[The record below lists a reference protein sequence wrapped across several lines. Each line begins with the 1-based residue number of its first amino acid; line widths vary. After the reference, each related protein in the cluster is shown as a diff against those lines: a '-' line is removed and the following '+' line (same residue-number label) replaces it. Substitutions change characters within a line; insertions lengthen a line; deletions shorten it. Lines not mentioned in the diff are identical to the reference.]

1 MALAPGLLVALHF
14 AVSRTRRTELRPEGH
29 IKILHLEDDRVSADG
44 VEGMLSSSSGV
55 LFDLEC
61 VDRLDKGLERLA
73 KGGVDVVLLDLG
85 LPDSR
90 GLDTFNRVHAAASQ
104 TAIIV
109 FTGTDD
115 EELAIRAVHGGAQ
128 DYLSKSMILGPAGRL
143 LLTRAIRYAVERRH
157 AQETLVEERRLLRN
171 LIDSF
176 PDHIYVKNT
185 ESRFLMV
192 NMVTARFFGKET
204 PEEVIG
210 KTDFDFFPHGLAA
223 QFQAE
228 EAAVLNSAH
237 ALVNRE
243 AAVTNSAGKTRWVL
257 TSKVQLRDSHGKI
270 TGLLGVNRD
279 ITEIKEAEMERARL
293 AGNLRLMLESTAVGF
308 FGMDR
313 AGRCT
318 FINKAGAR
326 MLGYEPSDLE
336 GKDVHQTIHH
346 KRADGSPYPS
356 EECPMTKAIRT
367 GEGADVDSEVLW
379 RRNGTA
385 FPTEYTAFPVK
396 EDNVIQGAVVTF
408 LDTTQ
413 RRAAEMALDS
423 ERNLLRALIDNLPD
437 YIHVKDTQG
446 RYLVDNIAHRR
457 FVGAKT
463 AEEVIGRTAEDFFPP
478 AEAEHIQAEDVGV
491 VHTGEPMVNREE
503 PMIRPDGR
511 QIWVWKTKVPL
522 REANGSITGLVT
534 ITSDITEHKEAD
546 QRMATQHAVT
556 RVLAEAPTLDEATP
570 KILQA
575 LCEGLG
581 WDFGEL
587 WIPDWH
593 QNVLHC
599 IKTWH
604 TPSLDL
610 REFDAATSETFL
622 SPGVGVPGRVW
633 SSAKPAWIPD
643 VTHDSNFPSAR
654 FAAKAGLHGA
664 LGFPVTLGQ
673 LVLGVIAFCSREICE
688 PDDKLMRMFTAI
700 GSQIGQ
706 FIERKQAEEQLKKTL
721 LDLTRAHEEL
731 KTAQAQL
738 VEVEKMETVGRLA
751 AGVAHEVK
759 NPLAIIRMGVDY
771 AMGQLKGHDGD
782 LTQVLTDVNGAI
794 QRATNIVNGLLDLSA
809 AQELSVKPSDPHVL
823 LEQCLSM
830 LRHATSTAHVQVVRD
845 FAEKLPP
852 LKIDPQKM
860 EQVFL
865 NIMLNAIHAMSDGG
879 TLTVRTYSKR
889 LKVGD
894 VNRDPGSRSGIR
906 LRSGDTAVII
916 EVDDT
921 GTGIPED
928 KLAKVFD
935 PFFTTKPT
943 GKGTGL
949 GLTVSRRIVN
959 MHGGTMRIQNRPEGG
974 ARATVLLKA

>member
-1 MALAPGLLVALHF
+1 MSEGQIKVLH
-14 AVSRTRRTELRPEGH
+14 
-29 IKILHLEDDRVSADG
+29 IEDDRVSAD
-44 VEGMLSSSSGV
+44 VVKGMLSATPGV
-55 LFDLEC
+55 PFDLEC

-73 KGGVDVVLLDLG
+73 RGGVDVVLLDLG

-90 GLDTFNRVHAAASQ
+90 GLDTFNRVQAAASQ

-109 FTGTDD
+109 FTSTDD
-115 EELAIRAVHGGAQ
+115 EELAIRAVHEGAQ
-128 DYLSKSMILGPAGRL
+128 DYLSKGLIQGPAGRL

-157 AQETLVEERRLLRN
+157 AQETLAEERRLLRN

-176 PDHIYVKNT
+176 PDHIYVKDA

-192 NMVTARFFGKET
+192 NKVTARFFGKEN
-204 PEEVIG
+204 PEEVVG
-210 KTDFDFFPHGLAA
+210 KSDFDFFPHGLAM
-223 QFQAE
+223 QFRTEEQA
-228 EAAVLNSAH
+228 VFRSAES
-237 ALVNRE
+237 LVNRE
-243 AAVTNSAGKTRWVL
+243 AAVTDSKGRARWVL
-257 TSKVQLRDSHGKI
+257 TTKVQLRDNHGRVVA
-270 TGLLGVNRD
+270 LLGVNRD
-279 ITEIKEAEMERARL
+279 ITEIKEAEMERTRL

-318 FINKAGAR
+318 FVNKAGAR
-326 MLGYEPSDLE
+326 MLGYEPMELE
-336 GKDVHQTIHH
+336 GKNIHQTIHH
-346 KRADGSPYPS
+346 KRSDNTPYPT

-367 GEGADVDSEVLW
+367 GEGADVDTEVLW
-379 RRNGTA
+379 RRDGTA
-385 FPTEYTAFPVK
+385 FPAEYTAFPVK
-396 EDNVIQGAVVTF
+396 ESGEIQGAVVTF

-437 YIHVKDTQG
+437 YILVKDTQG
-446 RYLVDNIAHRR
+446 RYLVDNIAHRQ

-463 AEEVIGRTAEDFFPP
+463 AEEVVGKTPEDFFPP
-478 AEAEHIQAEDVGV
+478 AEAARIRAEDIEVMR
-491 VHTGEPMVNREE
+491 TGEPMLNSEE
-503 PMIRPDGR
+503 AMTSPGGR
-511 QIWVWKTKVPL
+511 RLWVWKTKVPL
-522 REANGSITGLVT
+522 REPSGAITGIVA
-534 ITSDITEHKEAD
+534 ITSDVTEHKEAE
-546 QRMATQHAVT
+546 QRLATQHAVT
-556 RVLAEAPTLDEATP
+556 RVLAEAPSLDEATP

-599 IKTWH
+599 MKTWH
-604 TPSLDL
+604 APGLDL
-610 REFDAATSETFL
+610 HEFETSIAETFL

-643 VTHDSNFPSAR
+643 VTHDSNFPGAR
-654 FAAKAGLHGA
+654 FAVKAGLRCA
-664 LGFPVTLGQ
+664 LGFPVVLGQ
-673 LVLGVIAFCSREICE
+673 LVLGVIAFCSREIRE
-688 PDDKLMRMFTAI
+688 PDEHLLQMFTAI

-706 FIERKQAEEQLKKTL
+706 FIERKQAEERLKRTL
-721 LDLTRAHEEL
+721 ADLTHAHEEL
-731 KTAQAQL
+731 KAAQSQL

-759 NPLAIIRMGVDY
+759 NPLAIIRMGVDF
-771 AMGQLKGHDGD
+771 AMSQLKGQDGD
-782 LTQVLTDVNGAI
+782 LKQVLEDVNGAI

-809 AQELSVKPSDPHVL
+809 AQELVLKPSDPHAL

-830 LRHATSTAHVQVVRD
+830 LRHATSTSHVQVVRE

-852 LKIDPQKM
+852 LKLDPQKM

-865 NIMLNAIHAMSDGG
+865 NIMLNAIHAMPDGG
-879 TLTVRTYSKR
+879 TLTLRTYARR
-889 LKVGD
+889 LKPVD

-906 LRSGDTAVII
+906 LRSGDMAVVV

-921 GTGIPED
+921 GVGIPDD
-928 KLAKVFD
+928 KLEKVFD

-959 MHGGTMRIQNRPEGG
+959 MHGGTIQIQNRPEGG
-974 ARATVLLKA
+974 ARATILLKA

>member
-1 MALAPGLLVALHF
+1 M
-14 AVSRTRRTELRPEGH
+14 PEGH
-29 IKILHLEDDRVSADG
+29 IKILHIEDDRVSADV
-44 VEGMLSSSSGV
+44 VEGMLSASPGV
-55 LFDLEC
+55 SFDLEC

-90 GLDTFNRVHAAASQ
+90 GLDTFNRVHAVASQ
-104 TAIIV
+104 AAIIV

-115 EELAIRAVHGGAQ
+115 EELAIRTMQEGAQ
-128 DYLSKSMILGPAGRL
+128 DYLSKSLIQGPAGRL

-157 AQETLVEERRLLRN
+157 AQETLAEERRLLRN
-171 LIDSF
+171 LIDNF
-176 PDHIYVKNT
+176 PDHIYVKDT
-185 ESRFLMV
+185 ESRFLMA
-192 NMVTARFFGKET
+192 NMVTARFFGKER
-204 PEEVIG
+204 PEELTG
-210 KTDFDFFPHGLAA
+210 KTDFDVFPHGLAM
-223 QFQAE
+223 QFRAE
-228 EAAVLNSAH
+228 EAAVLNSAQ

-243 AAVTNSAGKTRWVL
+243 AAVTDSTGKTRWVL
-257 TSKVQLRDSHGKI
+257 TTKVQLRDGRGKI
-270 TGLLGVNRD
+270 VALLGVNRD
-279 ITEIKEAEMERARL
+279 ITEIKNAEMERARL

-313 AGRCT
+313 AGRFT

-326 MLGYEPSDLE
+326 MLGYEPAELE

-346 KRADGSPYPS
+346 SRADGSRYPS
-356 EECPMTKAIRT
+356 EESPMTKAIRT
-367 GEGADVDSEVLW
+367 GEGADVDTEVLW
-379 RRNGTA
+379 RHNKTA
-385 FPTEYTAFPVK
+385 FPAEYTAFPVK
-396 EDNVIQGAVVTF
+396 ENNVIQGAVVTF

-413 RRAAEMALDS
+413 RHAAEMALDS

-437 YIHVKDTQG
+437 YVFVKDTQG

-463 AEEVIGRTAEDFFPP
+463 VEDVIGKTPADFFPKE
-478 AEAEHIQAEDVGV
+478 EAERIQAEDAEVMRSGQ
-491 VHTGEPMVNREE
+491 PMVNREE
-503 PMIRPDGR
+503 PMTSPDGR
-511 QIWVWKTKVPL
+511 RTWVWKTKVPL
-522 REANGSITGLVT
+522 REARGAISGLVA
-534 ITSDITEHKEAD
+534 ITSDVTEHKEAE
-546 QRMATQHAVT
+546 QRLATQHAVT
-556 RVLAEAPTLDEATP
+556 RVLAEAPTLDDATP

-604 TPSLDL
+604 TPGLDL
-610 REFDAATSETFL
+610 HEFDAATSETFL

-633 SSAKPAWIPD
+633 SSAKTAWVSD
-643 VTHDSNFPSAR
+643 VIHDGNFPSAR
-654 FAAKAGLHGA
+654 FAAKAGLRGA
-664 LGFPVTLGQ
+664 LGFPIVLGQ
-673 LVLGVIAFCSREICE
+673 LVLGVIAFCSREIPQ
-688 PDDKLMRMFTAI
+688 PDDNLLRMFAAI

-721 LDLTRAHEEL
+721 ADLTRAHEEL

-759 NPLAIIRMGVDY
+759 NPLAIIRMGVDFT
-771 AMGQLKGHDGD
+771 MGQLKGQDGD
-782 LTQVLTDVNGAI
+782 LKQVLDDVNSAI

-809 AQELSVKPSDPHVL
+809 AQELTLKPSDPHTL
-823 LEQCLSM
+823 LDQCLSM
-830 LRHATSTAHVQVVRD
+830 LRHATSMAHVQVVRE
-845 FAEKLPP
+845 FAEKLPA
-852 LKIDPQKM
+852 LKLDPQKI

-865 NIMLNAIHAMSDGG
+865 NVMLNAIHAMSDGG

-894 VNRDPGSRSGIR
+894 VNRDPGSRSGVR
-906 LRSGDTAVII
+906 LRSGDMAVVV

-959 MHGGTMRIQNRPEGG
+959 MHGGTMQIQNLPKGG

>member
-1 MALAPGLLVALHF
+1 V
-14 AVSRTRRTELRPEGH
+14 
-29 IKILHLEDDRVSADG
+29 
-44 VEGMLSSSSGV
+44 
-55 LFDLEC
+55 
-61 VDRLDKGLERLA
+61 
-73 KGGVDVVLLDLG
+73 
-85 LPDSR
+85 
-90 GLDTFNRVHAAASQ
+90 
-104 TAIIV
+104 
-109 FTGTDD
+109 
-115 EELAIRAVHGGAQ
+115 
-128 DYLSKSMILGPAGRL
+128 
-143 LLTRAIRYAVERRH
+143 
-157 AQETLVEERRLLRN
+157 
-171 LIDSF
+171 
-176 PDHIYVKNT
+176 
-185 ESRFLMV
+185 
-192 NMVTARFFGKET
+192 
-204 PEEVIG
+204 
-210 KTDFDFFPHGLAA
+210 
-223 QFQAE
+223 
-228 EAAVLNSAH
+228 
-237 ALVNRE
+237 
-243 AAVTNSAGKTRWVL
+243 
-257 TSKVQLRDSHGKI
+257 
-270 TGLLGVNRD
+270 
-279 ITEIKEAEMERARL
+279 
-293 AGNLRLMLESTAVGF
+293 
-308 FGMDR
+308 
-313 AGRCT
+313 
-318 FINKAGAR
+318 
-326 MLGYEPSDLE
+326 
-336 GKDVHQTIHH
+336 
-346 KRADGSPYPS
+346 
-356 EECPMTKAIRT
+356 RT
-367 GEGADVDSEVLW
+367 G
-379 RRNGTA
+379 
-385 FPTEYTAFPVK
+385 K
-396 EDNVIQGAVVTF
+396 
-408 LDTTQ
+408 
-413 RRAAEMALDS
+413 
-423 ERNLLRALIDNLPD
+423 
-437 YIHVKDTQG
+437 
-446 RYLVDNIAHRR
+446 
-457 FVGAKT
+457 
-463 AEEVIGRTAEDFFPP
+463 
-478 AEAEHIQAEDVGV
+478 
-491 VHTGEPMVNREE
+491 PMVNREE
-503 PMIRPDGR
+503 PMTRPDGR

-522 REANGSITGLVT
+522 REPSGSITGLVA
-534 ITSDITEHKEAD
+534 ITSDVTEHKEAE
-546 QRMATQHAVT
+546 QRMAIQHAVT

-570 KILQA
+570 KFLQA

-610 REFDAATSETFL
+610 HEFDAATSETFL

-654 FAAKAGLHGA
+654 FAAKAGLRGA

-673 LVLGVIAFCSREICE
+673 LVLGVIAFCSREIRE
-688 PDDKLMRMFTAI
+688 PDDNLLRMFTAI

-731 KTAQAQL
+731 KAAQAQL

-771 AMGQLKGHDGD
+771 AMGQLKGHNGD
-782 LTQVLTDVNGAI
+782 LEQVLNDVNGAI

-809 AQELSVKPSDPHVL
+809 AQELSVKPSDPHTL
-823 LEQCLSM
+823 LDQCLSM
-830 LRHATSTAHVQVVRD
+830 LRHATSTTHVQVVRE
-845 FAEKLPP
+845 FAEKLPA
-852 LKIDPQKM
+852 LKLDPQKM

-865 NIMLNAIHAMSDGG
+865 NIMLNAIHAMPDGG

-894 VNRDPGSRSGIR
+894 VNHDPGSRSGVR
-906 LRSGDTAVII
+906 LRSGDMAVIV

>member
-1 MALAPGLLVALHF
+1 M
-14 AVSRTRRTELRPEGH
+14 PEGH
-29 IKILHLEDDRVSADG
+29 INILHIEDDRVSVEV
-44 VEGMLSSSSGV
+44 VEGMLAPAAGV
-55 LFDLEC
+55 SFGVEC
-61 VDRLDKGLERLA
+61 VDRLDRGLERLA

-90 GLDTFNRVHAAASQ
+90 GLDTFHRVRDAAAQS
-104 TAIIV
+104 AIIV
-109 FTGTDD
+109 LTGTDD
-115 EELAIRAVHGGAQ
+115 EELAIRAVHEGAQ
-128 DYLSKSMILGPAGRL
+128 DYLSKVLIQGPAGRM

-157 AQETLVEERRLLRN
+157 AQETLAEERRLLRN

-176 PDHIYVKNT
+176 PDHIYVKDT

-192 NMVTARFFGKET
+192 NLVTARFFGRQA
-204 PEEVIG
+204 PEEVVG
-210 KTDFDFFPHGLAA
+210 KTDFDFFPHGLAM
-223 QFQAE
+223 QFRAE
-228 EAAVLNSAH
+228 EQAVLNAAH
-237 ALVNRE
+237 SLVNRE
-243 AAVTNSAGKTRWVL
+243 AAVTDSTGKTRWVL
-257 TSKVQLRDSHGKI
+257 TSKVQLRDGRGRV

-326 MLGYEPSDLE
+326 MLGYEPAELE
-336 GKDVHQTIHH
+336 GRDVHQTIHH
-346 KRADGSPYPS
+346 KRPDNSPYPADQ
-356 EECPMTKAIRT
+356 CPMLRAIRT
-367 GEGADVDSEVLW
+367 GEGADVDTEVLW

-385 FPTEYTAFPVK
+385 FPAEYTAFPVK
-396 EDNVIQGAVVTF
+396 DNNVIQGAVVTF

-413 RRAAEMALDS
+413 RRAAEMALDA

-437 YIHVKDTQG
+437 YIFVKDTQG
-446 RYLVDNIAHRR
+446 RYLVDNAAHQR
-457 FVGAKT
+457 FVGAKN
-463 AEEVIGRTAEDFFPP
+463 AEEVIGKTPADFFPP
-478 AEAEHIQAEDVGV
+478 AEAERIQAEDMEVMRAGQ
-491 VHTGEPMVNREE
+491 PMVNREE
-503 PMIRPDGR
+503 PMTRPDGR
-511 QIWVWKTKVPL
+511 RIWVWKTKVPF
-522 REANGSITGLVT
+522 REPSGAISGLVA
-534 ITSDITEHKEAD
+534 ITSDVTEHKEAE
-546 QRMATQHAVT
+546 QRLAAQHAVT
-556 RVLAEAPTLDEATP
+556 RVLAEAPSLDEATP

-604 TPSLDL
+604 APGLDL
-610 REFDAATSETFL
+610 HEFETSIAETFL
-622 SPGVGVPGRVW
+622 SPGIGVPGRVW

-643 VTHDSNFPSAR
+643 VSRDSNFPGAR
-654 FAAKAGLHGA
+654 FAAKAGLRGA
-664 LGFPVTLGQ
+664 LGFPIMLGQ
-673 LVLGVIAFCSREICE
+673 LVLGVVAFCSREIRE
-688 PDDKLMRMFTAI
+688 PDDPLLRTLAAT

-721 LDLTRAHEEL
+721 ADLTRAHEEL
-731 KTAQAQL
+731 KTAQSQL

-759 NPLAIIRMGVDY
+759 NPLAIIRMGVDF
-771 AMGQLKGHDGD
+771 AMSQLKGHNGD
-782 LTQVLTDVNGAI
+782 LEQVLNDVNNAI

-809 AQELSVKPSDPHVL
+809 AQELTLKPSDPHVL
-823 LEQCLSM
+823 LEQCLAM
-830 LRHATSTAHVQVVRD
+830 LRHATSTTHVQVARE
-845 FAEKLPP
+845 FAKELPP
-852 LKIDPQKM
+852 LRLDPQKM

-879 TLTVRTYSKR
+879 TLTIRTYSKR
-889 LKVGD
+889 LKPAD
-894 VNRDPGSRSGIR
+894 VNRDPGSRSGVR
-906 LRSGDTAVII
+906 LRSGDMAVVV

-959 MHGGTMRIQNRPEGG
+959 MHGGTLQIQNRPEGG
-974 ARATVLLKA
+974 ARATILLKA

>member
-1 MALAPGLLVALHF
+1 MSEGRIKVLH
-14 AVSRTRRTELRPEGH
+14 
-29 IKILHLEDDRVSADG
+29 IEDDRVNADV
-44 VEGMLSSSSGV
+44 VEGMLSAAPGAP
-55 LFDLEC
+55 FDLER

-73 KGGVDVVLLDLG
+73 RGGVDVVLLDLG

-90 GLDTFNRVHAAASQ
+90 GLETFNRVQAAASQ
-104 TAIIV
+104 AAVIV
-109 FTGTDD
+109 FTSTDD
-115 EELAIRAVHGGAQ
+115 EEMAIRAVHEGAQ
-128 DYLSKSMILGPAGRL
+128 DYLSKSLIQGPAGRL

-157 AQETLVEERRLLRN
+157 VQETLAEERQLLRD
-171 LIDSF
+171 LINSF
-176 PDHIYVKNT
+176 PDHIYVKDS

-192 NMVTARFFGKET
+192 NKVTARFFGKEK
-204 PEEVIG
+204 PEDVVG
-210 KTDFDFFPHGLAA
+210 KSDFDFFPHGLAM
-223 QFQAE
+223 QFRAE
-228 EAAVLNSAH
+228 EQAVFRSAES
-237 ALVNRE
+237 LVNRE
-243 AAVTNSAGKTRWVL
+243 AAVTDSTGRARWVL
-257 TSKVQLRDSHGKI
+257 TTKVQLRDNRGRVVA
-270 TGLLGVNRD
+270 LLGVNRD

-318 FINKAGAR
+318 FVNKAGAR
-326 MLGYEPSDLE
+326 MLGYEPEELE
-336 GKDVHQTIHH
+336 GKIVHQTIHY
-346 KRADGSPYPS
+346 KRSDNTPYPT
-356 EECPMTKAIRT
+356 EECPMTRAIRT
-367 GEGADVDSEVLW
+367 GEGADVDTEVLW

-396 EDNVIQGAVVTF
+396 ENGEIQGAVVTF

-437 YIHVKDTQG
+437 YILVKDVQG
-446 RYLVDNIAHRR
+446 RYLVDNIAHRQ
-457 FVGAKT
+457 FVGANT
-463 AEEVIGRTAEDFFPP
+463 AEEVVGKTPEDFFPP
-478 AEAEHIQAEDVGV
+478 AEAARIRAEDLEVVRTGV
-491 VHTGEPMVNREE
+491 PMLNREE
-503 PMIRPDGR
+503 AMSSPDGR
-511 QIWVWKTKVPL
+511 RLWVWKTKVPL
-522 REANGSITGLVT
+522 REPGGAITGLVA
-534 ITSDITEHKEAD
+534 ITSDVTKHKEAE
-546 QRMATQHAVT
+546 QRMETQHAVT
-556 RVLAEAPTLDEATP
+556 RVLAEAPSLDEATP

-599 IKTWH
+599 VKTWH
-604 TPSLDL
+604 TSGLDL
-610 REFDAATSETFL
+610 HEFETSIAETFL

-643 VTHDSNFPSAR
+643 VTHDSNFPGAR
-654 FAAKAGLHGA
+654 FAVKAGLHSA
-664 LGFPVTLGQ
+664 LGFPVVLGQ
-673 LVLGVIAFCSREICE
+673 LVLGVIAFCSREIHE
-688 PDDKLMRMFTAI
+688 PDEHLLQMFTAI

-706 FIERKQAEEQLKKTL
+706 FIERKQAEERLKRTL
-721 LDLTRAHEEL
+721 ADLTRAHEEL
-731 KTAQAQL
+731 KAAQSQL

-759 NPLAIIRMGVDY
+759 NPLAIIRMGVDF
-771 AMGQLKGHDGD
+771 AMSQLKGQDGD
-782 LTQVLTDVNGAI
+782 LKQVLEDVNGAI

-809 AQELSVKPSDPHVL
+809 AQELVLKPSDPHAL

-830 LRHATSTAHVQVVRD
+830 LRHATSTSHVQIVRE

-852 LKIDPQKM
+852 LKLDPQKM

-865 NIMLNAIHAMSDGG
+865 NIMLNAIHAMPDGG
-879 TLTVRTYSKR
+879 TLTIRTYARR
-889 LKVGD
+889 LKPGD

-906 LRSGDTAVII
+906 LRSGDMAVVI
-916 EVDDT
+916 EADDT
-921 GTGIPED
+921 GVGIPDD

-959 MHGGTMRIQNRPEGG
+959 MHGGTIQIQNRPEGG
-974 ARATVLLKA
+974 ARATILLKA

>member
-1 MALAPGLLVALHF
+1 M
-14 AVSRTRRTELRPEGH
+14 SEGH
-29 IKILHLEDDRVSADG
+29 IKVLHIEDDRISTDV
-44 VEGMLSSSSGV
+44 VRGMLAGTPGASFEFESA
-55 LFDLEC
+55 
-61 VDRLDKGLERLA
+61 DRLDRGLERLS
-73 KGGVDVVLLDLG
+73 KDGVDVVLLDLG
-85 LPDSR
+85 LPDSH
-90 GLDTFNRVHAAASQ
+90 GMETFRRVRAAALQ
-104 TAIIV
+104 AAIIV
-109 FTGTDD
+109 FTGTED
-115 EELAIRAVHGGAQ
+115 EEMAIRAVQEGAQ
-128 DYLSKSMILGPAGRL
+128 DYLSKSMTQGPAGRL
-143 LLTRAIRYAVERRH
+143 LLVRAIRHAVERRH
-157 AQETLVEERRLLRN
+157 AQEALAEERRLLRN

-176 PDHIYVKNT
+176 PDHIYVKDA

-192 NMVTARFFGKET
+192 NAVTARFFGKEAA
-204 PEEVIG
+204 EEVVG
-210 KTDFDFFPHGLAA
+210 KTDFDFFPHGLAI
-223 QFQAE
+223 QFRAE
-228 EAAVLNSAH
+228 EQAVLNSAQS
-237 ALVNRE
+237 LVNRE
-243 AAVTNSAGKTRWVL
+243 AVVTDGAGKTRWVL
-257 TSKVQLRDSHGKI
+257 TSKVQLRDGRGKI

-313 AGRCT
+313 EGHCT

-326 MLGYEPSDLE
+326 MLGYEPAELE
-336 GKDVHQTIHH
+336 GRLVHETFHH
-346 KRADGSPYPS
+346 KRSDGSHYPAQD
-356 EECPMTKAIRT
+356 CPMLKAIRT
-367 GEGADVDSEVLW
+367 GEGADVDTEMLW

-385 FPTEYTAFPVK
+385 FPAEYTAFPVK
-396 EDNVIQGAVVTF
+396 ENDVIQGAVVTF

-413 RRAAEMALDS
+413 RRAAEMALDA

-437 YIHVKDTQG
+437 YILVKDAQG
-446 RYLVDNIAHRR
+446 RYLADNVAHRN
-457 FVGAKT
+457 FVGART
-463 AEEVIGRTAEDFFPP
+463 FEEVVGKMPEDFFPP
-478 AEAEHIQAEDVGV
+478 AEAERIRAEDREVIR
-491 VHTGEPMVNREE
+491 TGEAIVNQEA
-503 PMIRPDGR
+503 PMIQPDGR

-522 REANGSITGLVT
+522 REPSGAITGLVA
-534 ITSDITEHKEAD
+534 ITSDITEHKEAQ
-546 QRMATQHAVT
+546 QRLAAQYAVT

-604 TPSLDL
+604 APDSDL
-610 REFDAATSETFL
+610 HELEAATSETFL

-643 VTHDSNFPSAR
+643 VAHDSNFPSAR
-654 FAAKAGLHGA
+654 FAAKAGLRGA
-664 LGFPVTLGQ
+664 LGFPVMLGQ
-673 LVLGVIAFCSREICE
+673 LVLGVVAFCSREIRE
-688 PDDKLMRMFTAI
+688 PDDHLLQTLAAI

-721 LDLTRAHEEL
+721 SDLTVAHEQL
-731 KTAQAQL
+731 KAAQTQL

-771 AMGQLKGHDGD
+771 AMAQLKGHNGD
-782 LTQVLTDVNGAI
+782 LEQVLNDVNSAI

-809 AQELSVKPSDPHVL
+809 AQELTLKPSDPHVL
-823 LEQCLSM
+823 LNQCLSM
-830 LRHATSTAHVQVVRD
+830 LRHATSTAHVQVVRE
-845 FAEKLPP
+845 FADTLPP
-852 LKIDPQKM
+852 LKLDPQKM

-865 NIMLNAIHAMSDGG
+865 NIMLNALHAMPDGG
-879 TLTVRTYSKR
+879 TLTVRTHSKR

-894 VNRDPGSRSGIR
+894 VNRDPGSRSGVR
-906 LRSGDTAVII
+906 LRSGDLAVVV

-921 GTGIPED
+921 GSGIPED

-959 MHGGTMRIQNRPEGG
+959 MHGGTIRNENRPEGG
-974 ARATVLLKA
+974 ARATILLKA

>member
-1 MALAPGLLVALHF
+1 M
-14 AVSRTRRTELRPEGH
+14 PEGH
-29 IKILHLEDDRVSADG
+29 IKILHIEDDRGSAD
-44 VEGMLSSSSGV
+44 VVRAVLSSAPGIS
-55 LFDLEC
+55 FDLEWT
-61 VDRLDKGLERLA
+61 DRLDKGLERLA

-85 LPDSR
+85 LPDSH
-90 GLDTFNRVHAAASQ
+90 GLDTFHRTRASDPQ
-104 TAIIV
+104 VAIIV
-109 FTGTDD
+109 FTVTDD
-115 EELAIRAVHGGAQ
+115 EELAIRAVHEGAQ
-128 DYLSKSMILGPAGRL
+128 DYLSKGLIQGPAGRL

-157 AQETLVEERRLLRN
+157 VQETLAEERRLLRN

-176 PDHIYVKNT
+176 PDHIYVKDT

-192 NMVTARFFGKET
+192 NLVTARFLGRET
-204 PEEVIG
+204 PEQVIG
-210 KTDFDFFPHGLAA
+210 KTDFDFFPHGLAM
-223 QFQAE
+223 QFRAE
-228 EAAVLNSAH
+228 EEAVLNSTH
-237 ALVNRE
+237 ALMNRE
-243 AAVTNSAGKTRWVL
+243 VAVTDSTGKTRWVL
-257 TSKVQLRDSHGKI
+257 TNKVPLRDSRGKVI
-270 TGLLGVNRD
+270 ALLGVNRD
-279 ITEIKEAEMERARL
+279 ITEMKEAEMERTRL
-293 AGNLRLMLESTAVGF
+293 AGNLRSMLESTAVGF

-313 AGRCT
+313 AGRFT

-326 MLGYEPSDLE
+326 MLGYEPAELE

-346 KRADGSPYPS
+346 KRSDGSRYPV
-356 EECPMTKAIRT
+356 EECPMNKAIRT
-367 GEGADVDSEVLW
+367 GEGADVDTEVLW
-379 RRNGTA
+379 RRSGTA

-396 EDNVIQGAVVTF
+396 ENDVIQGAVVTF

-437 YIHVKDTQG
+437 YILVKDMQG
-446 RYLVDNIAHRR
+446 RYLVDNLAHHR

-463 AEEVIGRTAEDFFPP
+463 PEEVIGKTPADFYPP
-478 AEAEHIQAEDVGV
+478 AEAERIQAEDLEVMR
-491 VHTGEPMVNREE
+491 TGQPMLNHEE
-503 PMIRPDGR
+503 LMTRPDGQR
-511 QIWVWKTKVPL
+511 VWVWKTKVPL
-522 REANGSITGLVT
+522 REAGGEVSGLVA
-534 ITSDITEHKEAD
+534 IVSDVTEHKAAE
-546 QRMATQHAVT
+546 QRLAAQHAVT

-604 TPSLDL
+604 APDRDL
-610 REFDAATSETFL
+610 HEFDAATSETFL

-643 VTHDSNFPSAR
+643 ITHDSNFPSAR
-654 FAAKAGLHGA
+654 FAAKAGLRGA
-664 LGFPVTLGQ
+664 LGFPIVLGQ
-673 LVLGVIAFCSREICE
+673 LVLGVVAFCSREIRE
-688 PDDKLMRMFTAI
+688 PDHHLLQMFSVI

-706 FIERKQAEEQLKKTL
+706 FIERKQAEEQLKRTL
-721 LDLTRAHEEL
+721 TDLTKAHEEL
-731 KTAQAQL
+731 KATQAQL
-738 VEVEKMETVGRLA
+738 LEVEKMETVGRLA

-759 NPLAIIRMGVDY
+759 NPLAIIRMGVDF
-771 AMGQLKGHDGD
+771 AMTQLKGQDGD
-782 LTQVLTDVNGAI
+782 LVQVLNDVNGAI

-809 AQELSVKPSDPHVL
+809 AQELTLKPSDPNAL

-830 LRHATSTAHVQVVRD
+830 LRHATATAHVQVVRD
-845 FAEKLPP
+845 YAEKLPL
-852 LKIDPQKM
+852 LKIDPQKI

-865 NIMLNAIHAMSDGG
+865 NIVLNAIHAMPDGG
-879 TLTVRTYSKR
+879 TLTVRTYTRR
-889 LKVGD
+889 LKPGD
-894 VNRDPGSRSGIR
+894 VNRDPGSRSGVR
-906 LRSGDTAVII
+906 LRSGDLAVVI

-921 GTGIPED
+921 GSGIPED

-959 MHGGTMRIQNRPEGG
+959 MHGGTIQIQNRPEGG
-974 ARATVLLKA
+974 ARATILLKV

>member
-1 MALAPGLLVALHF
+1 M
-14 AVSRTRRTELRPEGH
+14 PEGR
-29 IKILHLEDDRVSADG
+29 IKILHIEDDRGSAD
-44 VEGMLSSSSGV
+44 VVRAMLSAAPGV
-55 LFDLEC
+55 MFDLEWTG
-61 VDRLDKGLERLA
+61 RLDQGLERLA

-85 LPDSR
+85 LPDSH
-90 GLDTFNRVHAAASQ
+90 GLDTFNRAHAADPR

-109 FTGTDD
+109 FTVTDN
-115 EELAIRAVHGGAQ
+115 EEMAIRAVHEGAQ
-128 DYLSKSMILGPAGRL
+128 DYLSKSLIQGPAGRL

-157 AQETLVEERRLLRN
+157 AQETLAEERRLLRN

-185 ESRFLMV
+185 DSKFLMV
-192 NMVTARFFGKET
+192 NRVTARFFGKAT

-210 KTDFDFFPHGLAA
+210 KTDFDFFPHGLAM
-223 QFQAE
+223 QFREE
-228 EAAVLNSAH
+228 EAAVFNSAQS
-237 ALVNRE
+237 LVNRE
-243 AAVTNSAGKTRWVL
+243 AAVTDSSGRTRWVL
-257 TSKVQLRDSHGKI
+257 TSKVQLHDGRGKV

-326 MLGYEPSDLE
+326 MLGYEPGELE
-336 GKDVHQTIHH
+336 GKDVHQTIHP
-346 KRADGSPYPS
+346 RRPDGSPYPAD
-356 EECPMTKAIRT
+356 ECPMTQAIRT
-367 GEGADVDSEVLW
+367 GEGADMDSEVLW

-385 FPTEYTAFPVK
+385 FPAEYTAFPVK
-396 EDNVIQGAVVTF
+396 ENNVIQGAVVTF

-437 YIHVKDTQG
+437 YILVKDAQG

-463 AEEVIGRTAEDFFPP
+463 TKEVVGKTPEDFFPP
-478 AEAEHIQAEDVGV
+478 AEAARIRAEDVEV
-491 VHTGEPMVNREE
+491 VRTGEPLVNREE

-522 REANGSITGLVT
+522 REPSGSITGLVA
-534 ITSDITEHKEAD
+534 ITSDVTAHKEAE

-556 RVLAEAPTLDEATP
+556 RVLAEAPTLDQATP

-593 QNVLHC
+593 ENVLHC

-604 TPSLDL
+604 PPDLDL
-610 REFDAATSETFL
+610 HELNAATSETFL

-654 FAAKAGLHGA
+654 FAAKAGLRGA

-673 LVLGVIAFCSREICE
+673 LVLGVIAFCSREIRE
-688 PDDKLMRMFTAI
+688 PDDRLLQMFAAI
-700 GSQIGQ
+700 GSQVGQ

-731 KTAQAQL
+731 KAAQTQL
-738 VEVEKMETVGRLA
+738 VDVEKMETVGRLA

-771 AMGQLKGHDGD
+771 AMGQIKGHNGD
-782 LTQVLTDVNGAI
+782 LEQVLNDMNGAV

-809 AQELSVKPSDPHVL
+809 AQELSVKPSDPHAL

-830 LRHATSTAHVQVVRD
+830 LRHATSTTHVQVVRE

-852 LKIDPQKM
+852 LRLDPQKM

-894 VNRDPGSRSGIR
+894 VNRDPGSRSGVR
-906 LRSGDTAVII
+906 LRSGDVAVVV

-959 MHGGTMRIQNRPEGG
+959 MHGGTIQIQNRPEGG
-974 ARATVLLKA
+974 ARATILLKA